1 MTTVANSFPSRLRPK
16 ALFLGSL
23 PGGYD
28 AQESL
33 NFLSSKY
40 RTLAFQFFIL
50 LSAANC
56 LMGQGSPTVVRPG
69 LNLANSQS
77 LGQICSYSQPERSLT
92 LRQPFY

>member
-1 MTTVANSFPSRLRPK
+1 MTTVVNSFPSRLRPK

-23 PGGYD
+23 LGGYE

-56 LMGQGSPTVVRPG
+56 LMGQGSATVVRPG
-69 LNLANSQS
+69 LNLAKTIHNLWGKYAVTRNQNV
-77 LGQICSYSQPERSLT
+77 RSL
-92 LRQPFY
+92 